1 MAEINEGQIV
11 DQDVNANLSPEEQFL
26 LQQESFEEADA
37 RAKEESSSGLKVN
50 RLKVDKDGVYPLRF
64 APLAPSKDEEHKR
77 GGYEYPAHTHLMKI
91 NNPKGGEKAKPIY
104 VSVTRANECGLPVDV
119 IDVYRKVAVDQANDK
134 GDEELAKKIG
144 GGGFGGGL
152 RYDYNHYAYVLD
164 VDQRKDGWQLFTM
177 SHSQFKE
184 LDEAKLSMWKKL
196 CKSDAKH
203 PCPISA
209 FQEAYVTEFTRKT
222 ENKKTSYS
230 FAIDAI
236 SPKEKLES
244 KELQDLLAAPRIYEI
259 LFRYSRFHHEAVQ
272 AYLKQCDEVYELQ
285 AFDTPEVQDAIKQ
298 INDAL
303 PASDTSSFSF
313 DKKGSGSEGD
323 TGKVTLDSL
332 YAEFDA
338 LEAKGLS
345 DKTEEGQELRQKI
358 RDFMKDNKLEDV
370 ISIGRSTTNIMI
382 LDALDQA
389 VEGDAPFDEED
400 TTKDAPE
407 TQNDPEPEPEPE
419 PEVKEDQAPAPR
431 ERRARADRP
440 ARR

>member
-1 MAEINEGQIV
+1 MAEINEDQIV
-11 DQDVNANLSPEEQFL
+11 DQEVNENLSAEDQFL
-26 LQQESFEEADA
+26 LQQESLEEAEA
-37 RAKEESSSGLKVN
+37 RSKEESSSGLKVN

-77 GGYEYPAHTHLMKI
+77 GGYEYPAHNHFMKI
-91 NNPKGGEKAKPIY
+91 KNPKADAKAKPFG
-104 VSVTRANECGLPVDV
+104 VSVTRATECGFPVDV
-119 IDVYRKVAVDQANDK
+119 IDVYRKVAVDQAN
-134 GDEELAKKIG
+134 AKKDTALAEKIG
-144 GGGFGGGL
+144 ASGFNSGL
-152 RYDYNHYAYVLD
+152 RFDYNHYAYVLD
-164 VDQRKDGWQLFTM
+164 VDNRKDGWQLFQL

-196 CKSDAKH
+196 CKSEPKH

-209 FQEAYVTEFTRKT
+209 FKDAFVVEVTRKT

-230 FAIDAI
+230 FNIDSI
-236 SPKEKLES
+236 SPKEAITPKELES
-244 KELQDLLAAPRIYEI
+244 LLAAPRIYEVQ
-259 LFRYSRFHHEAVQ
+259 FRYSRFHHEAVQ
-272 AYLKQCDEVYELQ
+272 VYLQQCDETYGVQ

-298 INDAL
+298 INDLL
-303 PASDTSSFSF
+303 PATDTSSFSF
-313 DKKGSGSEGD
+313 DKKGAGSEGGA
-323 TGKVTLDSL
+323 GKVTLDSL

-338 LEAKGLS
+338 LEAKGLG

-407 TQNDPEPEPEPE
+407 TQNDPEPDPEPE

>member
-1 MAEINEGQIV
+1 MAEIKEDQIV
-11 DQDVNANLSPEEQFL
+11 DQDVSTNLSPEELFL
-26 LQQESFEEADA
+26 LQQESYEDA
-37 RAKEESSSGLKVN
+37 AARSEEESSSGLKVN

-64 APLAPSKDEEHKR
+64 APLAPAKNEEHKR
-77 GGYEYPAHTHLMKI
+77 GGYEYPAHVHLMKI

-104 VSVTRANECGLPVDV
+104 VSITRANECGLPVDV
-119 IDVYRKVAVDQANDK
+119 IDVYRKIAVDLANAKD
-134 GDEELAKKIG
+134 DEELAKKIG

-152 RYDYNHYAYVLD
+152 RFDYNHYAYVLD
-164 VDQRKDGWQLFTM
+164 VDNRKEGWQLFTM

-184 LDEAKLSMWKKL
+184 LDEAKLNMWKKL
-196 CKSDAKH
+196 CKSDVKH

-236 SPKEKLES
+236 SPKEKLEG

-272 AYLKQCDEVYELQ
+272 AYLKQCDEVYGLQ
-285 AFDTPEVQDAIKQ
+285 VFDTPEVQDAIKQ

-313 DKKGSGSEGD
+313 DKKGAASEVES
-323 TGKVTLDSL
+323 GKVTLDSL
-332 YAEFDA
+332 YSEFDA
-338 LEAKGLS
+338 LEAKGLG

-370 ISIGRSTTNIMI
+370 ITIGRSTTNIMI
-382 LDALDQA
+382 LDALDQSM
-389 VEGDAPFDEED
+389 DNTAPYEEEKTD
-400 TTKDAPE
+400 
-407 TQNDPEPEPEPE
+407 DPEPEQVPEPESQPAPE
-419 PEVKEDQAPAPR
+419 PEVKETR
-431 ERRARADRP
+431 ERRSRADRP